1 MNKTVNIAMLMTAFS
16 ANYCYAGSMG
26 ASEIEEAVVAS
37 ESEELTI
44 VEEEDPR
51 LQVSLKAFELD
62 GEMQT
67 PDAYGQQS
75 VNTNIQGAKLSATYA
90 LDDKLSL
97 VGAVKFGDGELR
109 HVEINPNLHE
119 NRTIDY
125 TQRSLGISYKF
136 RDDLN
141 YDEMRGF
148 NIHLN
153 GHIHS
158 TDMLFAKGTNNEVS
172 QSDVTRTIGMTVENG
187 IPNVAAIVQATANY
201 DVDAGK
207 TNIGIGASKSIDNI
221 DIFGSVSQADFNS
234 EGKAFDGVEY
244 ALGLSVKF

>member
-1 MNKTVNIAMLMTAFS
+1 MKKTVNIAMLMTALS
-16 ANYCYAGSMG
+16 ANYCYAGSLG
-26 ASEIEEAVVAS
+26 AAEIDEAVVTP
-37 ESEELTI
+37 ESEELTV
-44 VEEEDPR
+44 VEEEESR
-51 LQVSLKAFELD
+51 LKVTLNAFRLEGD
-62 GEMQT
+62 MET
-67 PDAYGQQS
+67 PDAYGLQT
-75 VNTNIQGAKLSATYA
+75 VEANVQGANLSASYA

-97 VGAVKFGDGELR
+97 VGSLKFGDGNLR
-109 HVEINPNLHE
+109 YVEFQNDHE
-119 NRTIDY
+119 NRSIDY
-125 TQRSLGISYKF
+125 TQRSLGVSYKL

-148 NIHLN
+148 NVSLS

-158 TDMLFAKGTNNEVS
+158 TDMLFAEDTIHEVS
-172 QSDVTRTIGMTVENG
+172 HSDVTRTIGMTVENG
-187 IPNVAAIVQATANY
+187 IPNVGAIVQATANY

-244 ALGLSVKF
+244 AVGLSVNF